1 MIILNIRAESILR
14 TWRTSRRTPAQQK
27 AVISMR
33 PVIWIRFLTL
43 AWVLS
48 SAVAFA
54 EATKFVTE
62 DAAVERILDLADQR
76 LAVMPA
82 VAAVKWQTHAPIFD
96 PPRENA
102 VIQRAQD
109 LGAPMGL
116 VSDPVKRL
124 FELQVRLAREVQG
137 TLHEDWKAHGFSY
150 AEPVTT
156 LAALRPRLDGLTVD
170 FLQAI
175 YLAAP
180 VLQRDEFEARYTAL
194 AQQHLHSTGWT
205 DQNRRDL
212 LDVLHSVRET
222 PVPALQRISSSGL
235 LRVGTTGDYA
245 PFSLEANGSLSGSDI
260 ELAQKLAEQLHARAV
275 FIHTSWSS
283 MLDDLGGGAFDVSMG
298 GVSVT
303 PARQAQGAFSLPY
316 SSGGKTILARCAD
329 SGKFRGGLTAVDR
342 PKVRVI
348 VNPGGTNEQ
357 YVRSNVH
364 HARIVVYPDNRA
376 IFDEITAGH
385 ADVMITDDVEADLQ
399 TRHHP
404 GLCRALPGTLT
415 HADKAILM
423 PREPDLVKAVND
435 WLTPAIAAGEP
446 ARVLKSYLER

>member
-1 MIILNIRAESILR
+1 VISRR
-14 TWRTSRRTPAQQK
+14 WRTRIG
-27 AVISMR
+27 VLI
-33 PVIWIRFLTL
+33 LG
-43 AWVLS
+43 WVLS
-48 SAVAFA
+48 SGAAFA
-54 EATKFVTE
+54 AATQFVTD
-62 DAAVERILDLADQR
+62 DAAVERILELADQR

-96 PPRENA
+96 PPRETA

-116 VSDPVKRL
+116 AGEPVKRL
-124 FELQVRLAREVQG
+124 FELQARLAREVQG
-137 TLHEDWKAHGFSY
+137 TLHEEWKARGFSY
-150 AEPVTT
+150 SEPVTT

-170 FLQAI
+170 LLQAM

-180 VLQRDEFEARYTAL
+180 VLQRDEFQARYTAL
-194 AQQHLHSTGWT
+194 ADQQLHSAGWN
-205 DQNRRDL
+205 DQNRHDL
-212 LDVLHSVRET
+212 LDVLHSIRVA
-222 PVPALQRISSSGL
+222 PVPTLQRISSSGL

-245 PFSLEANGSLSGSDI
+245 PFSLEANGMLSGSDV

-275 FIHTSWSS
+275 FVHTSWSS
-283 MLDDLGGGAFDVSMG
+283 MLDDLGRGAFDVSMG

-303 PARQAQGAFSLPY
+303 PARQSQGAFSIPY
-316 SSGGKTILARCAD
+316 SSGGKTIIARCTD
-329 SGKFRGGLTAVDR
+329 SGKFRGLTSVDR

-385 ADVMITDDVEADLQ
+385 ADVMITDDVEAELQ
-399 TRHHP
+399 ARHHP
-404 GLCRALPGTLT
+404 GLCRTFSGTLT

-423 PREPDLVKAVND
+423 PRDPELVKAVDD
-435 WLTPAIAAGEP
+435 WLASAIAAGEP
-446 ARVLKSYLER
+446 ARMLKAYLNDPELR

>member
-1 MIILNIRAESILR
+1 MRLR
-14 TWRTSRRTPAQQK
+14 TWTW
-27 AVISMR
+27 V
-33 PVIWIRFLTL
+33 LTL
-43 AWVLS
+43 GWVLS
-48 SAVAFA
+48 SGVAFA
-54 EATKFVTE
+54 EASQFVTE
-62 DAAVERILDLADQR
+62 DAAVERILELADQR

-82 VAAVKWQTHAPIFD
+82 VGAVKWQTHAPIFD

-124 FELQVRLAREVQG
+124 FELQARLAREVQG
-137 TLHEDWKAHGFSY
+137 ALHEEWKAHGFSY
-150 AEPVTT
+150 SEPLTT

-170 FLQAI
+170 LLQAI

-180 VLQRDEFEARYTAL
+180 VLQSDQFEAHYAAL
-194 AQQHLHSTGWT
+194 AQQRLHSAGWNE
-205 DQNRRDL
+205 QNRHDL
-212 LDVLHSVRET
+212 LEVLHSVREA

-283 MLDDLGGGAFDVSMG
+283 MLDDLGRGSFDLSMG

-303 PARQAQGAFSLPY
+303 PARQAQGAFSIPY
-316 SSGGKTILARCAD
+316 SSGGKTILARCTD
-329 SGKFRGGLTAVDR
+329 SGKFHGGLASVDR
-342 PKVRVI
+342 PKVRLI

-364 HARIVVYPDNRA
+364 HAQIVVYPDNRA

-385 ADVMITDDVEADLQ
+385 ADVMITDDVEAELQ
-399 TRHHP
+399 THHHA
-404 GLCRALPGTLT
+404 GLCRTLPGTLT

-423 PREPDLVKAVND
+423 PRDPDLVKAVNE
-435 WLTPAIAAGEP
+435 WLAPAIAAGEP

>member
-1 MIILNIRAESILR
+1 
-14 TWRTSRRTPAQQK
+14 
-27 AVISMR
+27 
-33 PVIWIRFLTL
+33 
-43 AWVLS
+43 
-48 SAVAFA
+48 
-54 EATKFVTE
+54 
-62 DAAVERILDLADQR
+62 
-76 LAVMPA
+76 
-82 VAAVKWQTHAPIFD
+82 VKWQTHAPIFD

-102 VIQRAQD
+102 VVQRAQD

-124 FELQVRLAREVQG
+124 FELQARLAREVQG
-137 TLHEDWKAHGFSY
+137 ALHEEWKAHGFSY
-150 AEPVTT
+150 SEPITT
-156 LAALRPRLDGLTVD
+156 LVALRPRLDGLTVD
-170 FLQAI
+170 LLQAI

-180 VLQRDEFEARYTAL
+180 VLQSDQFEARYAPL
-194 AQQHLHSTGWT
+194 AQQRLHSAGWN

-222 PVPALQRISSSGL
+222 PVPALQRIASSGL

-283 MLDDLGGGAFDVSMG
+283 MLDDLGRGAFDLSMG

-303 PARQAQGAFSLPY
+303 PARQAQGTFSIPY
-316 SSGGKTILARCAD
+316 SSGGKTILARCTD
-329 SGKFRGGLTAVDR
+329 SGKFHGGLASVDR
-342 PKVRVI
+342 PKVRLI

-364 HARIVVYPDNRA
+364 HAQINVYPDNRA

-385 ADVMITDDVEADLQ
+385 ADVMITDDVEAELQ
-399 TRHHP
+399 THHHA
-404 GLCRALPGTLT
+404 GLCRTLPGTLT

-423 PREPDLVKAVND
+423 PRDPDLVKAVND
-435 WLTPAIAAGEP
+435 WLAPAIAAGEP

>member
-1 MIILNIRAESILR
+1 
-14 TWRTSRRTPAQQK
+14 
-27 AVISMR
+27 MR
-33 PVIWIRFLTL
+33 PL
-43 AWVLS
+43 ARARLPILVWVLGWVLS
-48 SAVAFA
+48 SGVAFA
-54 EATKFVTE
+54 EAAQFVTD
-62 DAAVERILDLADQR
+62 DAAVERILELADQR

-82 VAAVKWQTHAPIFD
+82 VAAVKWQTKAPIFD

-109 LGAPMGL
+109 LAAPMGL

-124 FELQVRLAREVQG
+124 FELQARLAREVQSS
-137 TLHEDWKAHGFSY
+137 LHEDWKARGFSY

-170 FLQAI
+170 LLQAI

-180 VLQRDEFEARYTAL
+180 VLQRDEFEAHYAAL
-194 AQQHLHSTGWT
+194 AQQRLHSAGWN
-205 DQNRRDL
+205 DQNRHDL

-260 ELAQKLAEQLHARAV
+260 ELAQKLADQLHARAV
-275 FIHTSWSS
+275 FIHTSWTS
-283 MLDDLGGGAFDVSMG
+283 MLEDLGRGAFDLSMG
-298 GVSVT
+298 GVSIT
-303 PARQAQGAFSLPY
+303 PARQAQGAFSTPY

-329 SGKFRGGLTAVDR
+329 SGKFRDGLASVDR

-357 YVRSNVH
+357 YVRSNLH

-376 IFDEITAGH
+376 IFDEIAAGR
-385 ADVMITDDVEADLQ
+385 ADVMITDDVEAELQ
-399 TRHHP
+399 ARHHP

-423 PREPDLVKAVND
+423 PRDPDLVKAVND
-435 WLTPAIAAGEP
+435 WLSPAIATGEP
-446 ARVLKSYLER
+446 ERLLKSYLER

>member
-1 MIILNIRAESILR
+1 M
-14 TWRTSRRTPAQQK
+14 PAQEK

-33 PVIWIRFLTL
+33 LGTWIRVVTL
-43 AWVLS
+43 GWVLS
-48 SAVAFA
+48 SGVAFA
-54 EATKFVTE
+54 ETTQFVTD
-62 DAAVERILDLADQR
+62 DAVVERILELADQR

-116 VSDPVKRL
+116 ASDPVKRL
-124 FELQVRLAREVQG
+124 FELQARLAREVQDA
-137 TLHEDWKAHGFSY
+137 LHEQWKAHGFSY
-150 AEPVTT
+150 SEPVTT

-170 FLQAI
+170 LLKAI

-180 VLQRDEFEARYTAL
+180 VLQRDEFEGHYLAL
-194 AQQHLHSTGWT
+194 AQQRLHSAGWN
-205 DQNRRDL
+205 DQTRRDL

-222 PVPALQRISSSGL
+222 PVPALQRISSSEL

-245 PFSLEANGSLSGSDI
+245 PFSLEANGAVSGSDI
-260 ELAQKLAEQLHARAV
+260 ELAQKLAEQLRVRAV
-275 FIHTSWSS
+275 FIHTSWAA
-283 MLDDLGGGAFDVSMG
+283 MLDDLGRGAFDLSMG

-303 PARQAQGAFSLPY
+303 PARQAQAAFSIPY
-316 SSGGKTILARCAD
+316 SSGGKTIVARCTD
-329 SGKFRGGLTAVDR
+329 SVKFRGGLASVDR

-357 YVRSNVH
+357 YVRSNLH
-364 HARIVVYPDNRA
+364 RAQIVVYPENRA
-376 IFDEITAGH
+376 IFEEITAGH

-404 GLCRALPGTLT
+404 GLCRTLPGTLT

-423 PREPDLVKAVND
+423 PRDPDLVKAVND
-435 WLTPAIAAGEP
+435 WLAPAVAAGEP
-446 ARVLKSYLER
+446 ARMLKQYLR

>member
-1 MIILNIRAESILR
+1 M
-14 TWRTSRRTPAQQK
+14 
-27 AVISMR
+27 ISMR
-33 PVIWIRFLTL
+33 SRIWILTL
-43 AWVLS
+43 GWVFS
-48 SAVAFA
+48 SGVAFA
-54 EATKFVTE
+54 EATQFVTE
-62 DAAVERILDLADQR
+62 DAAVERILELADQR

-82 VAAVKWQTHAPIFD
+82 VAAVKWQTHGPIFD

-124 FELQVRLAREVQG
+124 FELQARLAREVQG
-137 TLHEDWKAHGFSY
+137 ALHEEWKAHGFSY
-150 AEPVTT
+150 SEPITT
-156 LAALRPRLDGLTVD
+156 LVALRPRLDGLTVD
-170 FLQAI
+170 LLQAI

-180 VLQRDEFEARYTAL
+180 VLQSGQFEARYAPL
-194 AQQHLHSTGWT
+194 AQQRLHSAGWN
-205 DQNRRDL
+205 DQNRHDL

-222 PVPALQRISSSGL
+222 PVPALQRIASSGL

-283 MLDDLGGGAFDVSMG
+283 MLDDLGRGSFDLSMG

-303 PARQAQGAFSLPY
+303 PARQAQGAFSIPY
-316 SSGGKTILARCAD
+316 SSGGKTILARCTD
-329 SGKFRGGLTAVDR
+329 SGKFHGGLASVDR
-342 PKVRVI
+342 PKVRLI

-364 HARIVVYPDNRA
+364 HAQINVYPDNRA

-385 ADVMITDDVEADLQ
+385 ADVMITDDVEAELQ
-399 TRHHP
+399 THHHA
-404 GLCRALPGTLT
+404 GLCRTLPGTLT

-423 PREPDLVKAVND
+423 PRDPDFVKAVNE
-435 WLTPAIAAGEP
+435 WLAPAIAAGEP

>member
-1 MIILNIRAESILR
+1 MR
-14 TWRTSRRTPAQQK
+14 SR
-27 AVISMR
+27 
-33 PVIWIRFLTL
+33 IWILTL
-43 AWVLS
+43 GWVLS
-48 SAVAFA
+48 TGVAFA
-54 EATKFVTE
+54 EATQFVTE
-62 DAAVERILDLADQR
+62 DAAVERILELADQR

-82 VAAVKWQTHAPIFD
+82 VAAVKWQTHGPIFD

-124 FELQVRLAREVQG
+124 FELQARLAREVQG
-137 TLHEDWKAHGFSY
+137 ALHEEWKAHGFSY
-150 AEPVTT
+150 SEPITT
-156 LAALRPRLDGLTVD
+156 LVALRPRLDGLTVD
-170 FLQAI
+170 LLQAI

-180 VLQRDEFEARYTAL
+180 VLQSDQFEAHYAAL
-194 AQQHLHSTGWT
+194 AQQRLHSTGWN
-205 DQNRRDL
+205 DQNRHDL

-222 PVPALQRISSSGL
+222 PVPAVQRITSSGL

-245 PFSLEANGSLSGSDI
+245 PFSLEANGALSGSDI

-283 MLDDLGGGAFDVSMG
+283 MLDDLGRGAFDLSMG

-303 PARQAQGAFSLPY
+303 PARQAQGAFSIPY
-316 SSGGKTILARCAD
+316 SSGGKTILARCTD
-329 SGKFRGGLTAVDR
+329 SAKFHGGLASVDR
-342 PKVRVI
+342 PKVRLI

-364 HARIVVYPDNRA
+364 HAQINVYPDNRA

-385 ADVMITDDVEADLQ
+385 ADVMITDDVEAELQ
-399 TRHHP
+399 THHHA
-404 GLCRALPGTLT
+404 GLCRTLPGTLT

-423 PREPDLVKAVND
+423 PRDPDLVKAVNE
-435 WLTPAIAAGEP
+435 WLAPAIAAGEP

>member
-1 MIILNIRAESILR
+1 MISMRLR
-14 TWRTSRRTPAQQK
+14 TWTW
-27 AVISMR
+27 V
-33 PVIWIRFLTL
+33 LTL
-43 AWVLS
+43 GWVLS
-48 SAVAFA
+48 SGVAFA
-54 EATKFVTE
+54 EASQFVTE
-62 DAAVERILDLADQR
+62 DAAVERILELADQR

-124 FELQVRLAREVQG
+124 FELQARLAREVQG
-137 TLHEDWKAHGFSY
+137 ALHEEWKAHGFSY
-150 AEPVTT
+150 SEPVTT

-170 FLQAI
+170 LLQAI

-180 VLQRDEFEARYTAL
+180 VLQSDQFEAHYAAL
-194 AQQHLHSTGWT
+194 AQQRLHSAGWN
-205 DQNRRDL
+205 DQNRHDL
-212 LDVLHSVRET
+212 LDVLNSVRET
-222 PVPALQRISSSGL
+222 PVPALQRITSTGL

-283 MLDDLGGGAFDVSMG
+283 MLDDLGRGAFDLSMG

-303 PARQAQGAFSLPY
+303 PARQAQGGFSIPY
-316 SSGGKTILARCAD
+316 SSGGKTILARCTD
-329 SGKFRGGLTAVDR
+329 SGKFHGGLASVDR
-342 PKVRVI
+342 PKVRLI

-364 HARIVVYPDNRA
+364 HAQIVVYPDNRA
-376 IFDEITAGH
+376 IFDEITAGR
-385 ADVMITDDVEADLQ
+385 ADAMITDDVEAELQ
-399 TRHHP
+399 THHHA
-404 GLCRALPGTLT
+404 GWCRTLPGTLT

-423 PREPDLVKAVND
+423 PRDPDLVKAVND
-435 WLTPAIAAGEP
+435 WLASAIAAGEP
-446 ARVLKSYLER
+446 ARVLKRYLER

>member
-1 MIILNIRAESILR
+1 M
-14 TWRTSRRTPAQQK
+14 
-27 AVISMR
+27 
-33 PVIWIRFLTL
+33 RFLIL
-43 AWVLS
+43 GWVLS
-48 SAVAFA
+48 SGAAFA
-54 EATKFVTE
+54 EPTQFVTD

-116 VSDPVKRL
+116 ASDPVKRL
-124 FELQVRLAREVQG
+124 FELQARLAREVQG
-137 TLHEDWKAHGFSY
+137 TLHDGWKAHGFSY

-170 FLQAI
+170 LLQAI

-180 VLQRDEFEARYTAL
+180 ILPRDEFEARYTAL
-194 AQQHLHSTGWT
+194 SQQRLHSAGWN

-212 LDVLHSVRET
+212 LEVLHSVRET
-222 PVPALQRISSSGL
+222 PVPALQRITSSGL
-235 LRVGTTGDYA
+235 LRVGATGDYA
-245 PFSLEANGSLSGSDI
+245 PFSLETNGSLTGSDV
-260 ELAQKLAEQLHARAV
+260 ELAQKLADQLHARAV

-283 MLDDLGGGAFDVSMG
+283 MLDDLGHSAFDLAMG

-303 PARQAQGAFSLPY
+303 PARQAQGAFSIPY
-316 SSGGKTILARCAD
+316 SSGGKTILSRCAD
-329 SGKFRGGLTAVDR
+329 SRKFHGGITSVDH

-364 HARIVVYPDNRA
+364 HARIIVYPDNRA
-376 IFDEITAGH
+376 IFDEIAAGH
-385 ADVMITDDVEADLQ
+385 ADVMITDDVEAELQ
-399 TRHHP
+399 AHHHP
-404 GLCRALPGTLT
+404 GLCRAFPGTLT

-423 PREPDLVKAVND
+423 PRDPDLVKAVND
-435 WLTPAIAAGEP
+435 WLAPAIAAGEP
-446 ARVLKSYLER
+446 ARMLKDYLR

>member
-1 MIILNIRAESILR
+1 M
-14 TWRTSRRTPAQQK
+14 
-27 AVISMR
+27 ISMR
-33 PVIWIRFLTL
+33 LATGTREPMRLLGQVLVL

-48 SAVAFA
+48 SGVALA
-54 EATKFVTE
+54 EPTQFVT
-62 DAAVERILDLADQR
+62 DDVTVERILELADQR

-124 FELQVRLAREVQG
+124 FELQARLAREVQES
-137 TLHEDWKAHGFSY
+137 LHDEWKAHGFSY
-150 AEPVTT
+150 SEPVTT
-156 LAALRPRLDGLTVD
+156 LTALRPRLDGLTVD
-170 FLQAI
+170 LLQAI

-180 VLQRDEFEARYTAL
+180 VLQKDEFETRYTAL
-194 AQQHLHSTGWT
+194 AQQRLHSAGWN
-205 DQNRRDL
+205 DQNRRDF

-222 PVPALQRISSSGL
+222 PVPALQRITSSGL
-235 LRVGTTGDYA
+235 LRVGATGDYA
-245 PFSLEANGSLSGSDI
+245 PFSLEANGSLTGSDV

-283 MLDDLGGGAFDVSMG
+283 MLDDLGHSAFDLAMG

-303 PARQAQGAFSLPY
+303 PARQAQGAFSTPY
-316 SSGGKTILARCAD
+316 SSGGKTILSRCTD
-329 SGKFRGGLTAVDR
+329 SRKFRGGITSVDH
-342 PKVRVI
+342 PKIRVI

-357 YVRSNVH
+357 YVRSNIH
-364 HARIVVYPDNRA
+364 HAHIIVYPDNRA
-376 IFDEITAGH
+376 IFDEIAADH
-385 ADVMITDDVEADLQ
+385 ADVMITDDVEAELQ
-399 TRHHP
+399 AHHHP
-404 GLCRALPGTLT
+404 DLCRAFPGTLT

-423 PREPDLVKAVND
+423 PRDPDLVKAVND
-435 WLTPAIAAGEP
+435 WLAPALAAGEP
-446 ARVLKSYLER
+446 ARVFKSYLER